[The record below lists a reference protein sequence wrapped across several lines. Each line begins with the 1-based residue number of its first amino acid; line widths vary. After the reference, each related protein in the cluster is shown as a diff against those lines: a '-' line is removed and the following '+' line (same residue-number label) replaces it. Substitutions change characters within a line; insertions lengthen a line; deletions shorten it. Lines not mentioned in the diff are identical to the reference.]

1 MEVLPVI
8 FSIVALIVI
17 YRIRKQ
23 STTYRGYQTYYLVLA
38 VFSLVL
44 SIVALFVL

>member
-1 MEVLPVI
+1 MLPVI

-17 YRIRKQ
+17 YRIRRQ
-23 STTYRGYQTYYLVLA
+23 LNRPYRAVSTYYLVLA

-44 SIVALFVL
+44 S